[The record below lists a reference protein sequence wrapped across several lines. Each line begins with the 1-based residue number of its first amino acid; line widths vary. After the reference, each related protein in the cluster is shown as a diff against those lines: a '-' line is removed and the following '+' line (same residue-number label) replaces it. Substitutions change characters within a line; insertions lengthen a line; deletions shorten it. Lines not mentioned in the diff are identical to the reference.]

1 MSTKKTPK
9 PAKSSSA
16 KGNASTVWA
25 DEEKAAMKARAQEL
39 KAEARMN
46 KNREE
51 GERVALAAIAA
62 LPEPDRAMAK
72 RIHAIV
78 KESAPALMPKTW
90 YGMPAYA
97 NADGKVIC
105 FFTPAS
111 KFKARYSTFG
121 FNDDAHLDDG
131 AMWATSFALME
142 LTAAAE
148 QKIAA
153 LVKKA
158 VR

>member
-1 MSTKKTPK
+1 MSQKNDPK
-9 PAKSSSA
+9 APKSAAA
-16 KGNASTVWA
+16 KGKPSTGWS

-46 KNREE
+46 KNKEE

-62 LPEPDRAMAK
+62 LPEPDRAIAK
-72 RIHAIV
+72 RIYAIV

-97 NADGKVIC
+97 NAEGKVVC

-121 FNDDAHLDDG
+121 FNDNAHLDDG
-131 AMWATSFALME
+131 AMWATSFAVME
-142 LTAAAE
+142 LTADAE
-148 QKIAA
+148 KKISA